1 MNYEKTKWIRVR
13 KGNPCPICQKADW
26 CSVADDGSVAFC
38 MRVASDK
45 PVTTQIGTGYI
56 HQLTEQNKQQFVK
69 PPKPKPVIQRTLS
82 PEQWFKCAMGY
93 RANADLQ
100 ALSDTLSVSVASLD
114 CYEVGFGQIEY
125 HNADGEP
132 FHMQGWTFPMRKADD
147 TICGIRTRH
156 GTFKGSVSGSE
167 AGLFLPEDLRSGGD
181 LVICEGATDP
191 IALHDIGLNAIG
203 RASCS
208 GNVDDCKQ
216 LIKRLRPERVIIV
229 SDNDKAKLRP
239 DGTHWFPGQE
249 GAKQLAKA
257 ICNMADTRIIK
268 PLRSKDAREWKARG
282 LTLNLFYSIVKLA
295 GRISA

>member
-13 KGNPCPICQKADW
+13 KGSPCPICQKVDW
-26 CSVADDGSVAFC
+26 CSVSDDGSVAFC

-56 HQLTEQNKQQFVK
+56 HRLTESVK
-69 PPKPKPVIQRTLS
+69 KEIRRRPKPKPVIQRTLS
-82 PEQWFKCAMGY
+82 PEQWFELAMRY
-93 RANADLQ
+93 RADADLN
-100 ALSDTLSVSVASLD
+100 ALSDALSVSVAGLD

-125 HNADGEP
+125 HNKDGEP
-132 FHMQGWTFPMRKADD
+132 FVMQGWTFPMRKADD

-167 AGLFLPEDLRSGGD
+167 SGLFLPEDLRSGGD
-181 LVICEGATDP
+181 LIICEGATDP

-203 RASCS
+203 RASCNS
-208 GNVDDCKQ
+208 NEQDIIE
-216 LIKRLRPERVIIV
+216 LINRIKPDRIVIL
-229 SDNDKAKLRP
+229 SDNDKPKSRP
-239 DGTHWFPGQE
+239 DGTLWYPGQE
-249 GAKQLAKA
+249 GAKQLAQT

-268 PLRSKDAREWKARG
+268 PLRAKDAREWKARG
-282 LTLNLFYSIVKLA
+282 LTQNLFYSIVKLA